1 MEDEFVVCPS
11 CGTRIKAGREFCL
24 RCYGPLPT
32 AERPI
37 RPPIW
42 VSLGLSEAK
51 VQMIAAGVGA
61 IIIGLVALIWFT
73 APPAVDDT
81 ARPAAAAAAP
91 RPAAAPASSQPSTPA
106 ADADNFNPAA
116 TFEPSTTTAP
126 QTDRAGL
133 DAKRATYE
141 AEAAKHPND
150 ADLLDNLG
158 IVLDQLGRPADAIPW
173 FERAI
178 SLGADRPK
186 FHIDLGYAAA
196 GVGLWD
202 RAVGE
207 YRQAVRARP
216 DDFTAQYQLALALH
230 KKGDPAGAIPEL
242 QKAVAMAPNDPNAHL
257 SLGVS
262 LEKVGRVP
270 DAVQEYR
277 KYLTIQPNSADA
289 ARLRDH
295 LQAIGAG
302 AP

>member
-1 MEDEFVVCPS
+1 MADEFVVCPS

-32 AERPI
+32 SERPL

-42 VSLGLSEAK
+42 KSLGLSQAK
-51 VQMIAAGVGA
+51 VQMIAAAVGA
-61 IIIGLVALIWFT
+61 LIIGLVALIWFT
-73 APPAVDDT
+73 APPAIDDT
-81 ARPAAAAAAP
+81 ARPATAPAAS
-91 RPAAAPASSQPSTPA
+91 RPAAATPLLSQPQTPA
-106 ADADNFNPAA
+106 AAENANPSAP
-116 TFEPSTTTAP
+116 FEPTVTAGP
-126 QTDRAGL
+126 GIDRTAL
-133 DAKRATYE
+133 DAKRALYE
-141 AEAAKHPND
+141 EEAAKHPSD

-158 IVLDQLGRPADAIPW
+158 IVLDQLGRSADAIPW

-178 SLGADRPK
+178 ALSADRPK
-186 FHIDLGYAAA
+186 FHIDLGHAAA

-202 RAVGE
+202 RAIGE
-207 YRQAVRARP
+207 YREAVRLRP
-216 DDFTAQYQLALALH
+216 DDFTGQYQLALAIH

-242 QKAVAMAPNDPNAHL
+242 QKAVSMAPNDPNAHL

-262 LEKVGRVP
+262 LESVGRVT

-295 LQAIGAG
+295 LQATGAG
-302 AP
+302 TP